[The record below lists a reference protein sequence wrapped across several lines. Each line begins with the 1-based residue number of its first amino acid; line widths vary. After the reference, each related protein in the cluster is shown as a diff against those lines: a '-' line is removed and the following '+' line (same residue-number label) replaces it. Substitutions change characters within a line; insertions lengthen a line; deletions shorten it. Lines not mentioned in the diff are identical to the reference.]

1 MALFEK
7 KTIIKNEIDYDKLAK
22 AIANTQKG
30 EINSRQLEE
39 SFVNAIHLY
48 KEDEIRKAEKE
59 KEERKEKWL
68 KSIGYI
74 DDSQVD
80 NRLKKYLSHN
90 INNFILLKTF
100 VFYKREYAKDVK
112 MSFMFMMLVCSIIFL
127 LLELAFLVFT
137 LVLSYYIIIS
147 KSNLLYLSLNLVLLF
162 FAKLMH
168 IIRLEIEQMQDKEM
182 INMIFSSLMAFI
194 AALFTVLAFIR
205 G

>member
-80 NRLKKYLSHN
+80 NRLKKYLIHN